1 MRTGWRERPKLGSV
15 KFAVAVAVLVYYQ
28 LVCAQVLFAADPLA
42 ESARQKLASIKEEKL
57 IAGSAVTI
65 TTQEWNA
72 WVRAEIAEE
81 KDIGLREPKIAL
93 GQGSVT
99 FDVIADLGKLA
110 AGANGAGVFA
120 RMLEGER
127 TVKIVMR
134 PETANGKITVHLE
147 SAEIS
152 GVALSGVILKLVAQL
167 VVSTLFDDV
176 KIDEPFDL
184 PHKVDRATVEPEKSI
199 FFIGPTPS
207 SKPAAR

>member
-1 MRTGWRERPKLGSV
+1 V
-15 KFAVAVAVLVYYQ
+15 KFAVAV
-28 LVCAQVLFAADPLA
+28 LVCAHVLFAADPLA

-57 IAGSAVTI
+57 SPGTAVTI

-72 WVRAEIAEE
+72 WVRAEIGEE
-81 KDIGLREPKIAL
+81 KDLGLREPKLTL

-110 AGANGAGVFA
+110 AGSNGAGVFA

-152 GVALSGVILKLVAQL
+152 GVQLSGVILKLVAQL

-184 PHKVDRATVEPEKSI
+184 PHKVDHATVEPAKSV
-199 FFIGPTPS
+199 FFIGPLQPEPR
-207 SKPAAR
+207 PAAR